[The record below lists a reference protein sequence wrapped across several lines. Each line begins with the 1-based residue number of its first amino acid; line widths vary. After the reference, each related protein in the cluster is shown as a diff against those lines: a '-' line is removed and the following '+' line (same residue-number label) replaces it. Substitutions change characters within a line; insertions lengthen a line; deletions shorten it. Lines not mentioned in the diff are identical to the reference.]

1 MVFVFPK
8 EGTPVVTKVV
18 KRAGPYLIGPTLGSS
33 PVKSIV
39 QCLARKDAT
48 DDFYSIKILTLRD
61 SSEESKDDL
70 QGKMLLHTE
79 YSLLS
84 LLHDQDG
91 VIHHHGFFKDCAL
104 EERQLADGSLV
115 YTGRVKHRLCLVLDC
130 LCAHD
135 FNSHNDNLLNLQ
147 HYVIQEKKLAER
159 EALLIFYNTVRV
171 VESLH
176 KRNIV
181 HRDLK
186 LGNLVLN
193 RHNRSVTI
201 TNFCLGKH
209 LSSEKD
215 LLKDQR
221 GSPAYI
227 SPDVLC
233 GKPYL
238 GKPSDMWALGV
249 VLFTMLFGQFPFYD
263 SVPSQLFN
271 KIRVAAYTIPLC
283 ERVSDNTVS
292 LIRQLLVLE
301 PHTRLTS
308 SQVLD
313 VLSVIIASTTVL
325 TDPSEPLQVVPDI
338 DEMKLKKSDQK
349 FNDEEEL
356 KKDTETNTDSFLH
369 QITLQE
375 QIDQVLQ
382 MKHTSPALLQPRR
395 IGQIPVHKID
405 QDAREV
411 TPAEL
416 ARFQHLLPRGLSSG
430 TQHVDT
436 PVNSTMQDTSS
447 NIRPPSLNQHG
458 SRDTPTTLPP
468 RHVPALLRPCV
479 LQQGENTS
487 QPVALMARNIL
498 GPSSSLQQ
506 QNNTSCGQIQHC
518 NTVNDDSPRCHKTT
532 EPKIFLPGN
541 VQMVSQPPSISI
553 LNVRKHLISHLQLM
567 RPSCTNRQVA
577 ICSNMNDRTVDSQH
591 KHITH
596 PKNIHTV
603 TDTNIIHGGLL
614 PLKHIAF
621 AAPTLTPTSVDLSAS
636 VVQSSQ
642 NGRDIQHEKNPSQDN
657 KIARTRDVSNSE
669 KCNEDAATNLGTKS
683 SIHESGLKKTHQLK
697 SLLSLCE
704 DTSPT
709 SRGQVA
715 RITYTGKR
723 SPAVPSWL
731 NQVPH
736 KLRGRLFRLKGTL
749 VHSDVSPQDN
759 NAQGPPTN
767 SCEQSKQ

>member
-1 MVFVFPK
+1 MDCF
-8 EGTPVVTKVV
+8 
-18 KRAGPYLIGPTLGSS
+18 
-33 PVKSIV
+33 
-39 QCLARKDAT
+39 
-48 DDFYSIKILTLRD
+48 IKQILTLRD

-104 EERQLADGSLV
+104 EERPLADGSLV

-135 FNSHNDNLLNLQ
+135 FSSHNDNLLNLQ

-193 RHNRSVTI
+193 RHTRSVTI

-238 GKPSDMWALGV
+238 GIYQQRTIILINTRILVVTKLRNTETVIDKPRSGRHKKASPRQDRMVIQKSKLNRNASLSDLVTDLNINQVLIPIKIKKLVGKCKGKPSDMWALGV

-283 ERVSDNTVS
+283 EHVSDNTVS

-301 PHTRLTS
+301 PQTRLTS

-313 VLSVIIASTTVL
+313 VLSVIIASTAVH

-338 DEMKLKKSDQK
+338 DEMKVKKSDQK

-382 MKHTSPALLQPRR
+382 MKPTSPALLRPRR

-411 TPAEL
+411 TSAEL

-430 TQHVDT
+430 TQQVDT
-436 PVNSTMQDTSS
+436 PVNSTMQDTNS
-447 NIRPPSLNQHG
+447 NIRLPSLTQHV

-468 RHVPALLRPCV
+468 QHVPAL
-479 LQQGENTS
+479 QQVENTS
-487 QPVALMARNIL
+487 QPVVLMARNIL

-506 QNNTSCGQIQHC
+506 NNTSCGQIQHC
-518 NTVNDDSPRCHKTT
+518 KTVNEDSPRCHRTT
-532 EPKIFLPGN
+532 EPKIFLPRN
-541 VQMVSQPPSISI
+541 VQMVVQPPPISI
-553 LNVRKHLISHLQLM
+553 LNILPL
-567 RPSCTNRQVA
+567 P
-577 ICSNMNDRTVDSQH
+577 
-591 KHITH
+591 
-596 PKNIHTV
+596 
-603 TDTNIIHGGLL
+603 HGG
-614 PLKHIAF
+614 
-621 AAPTLTPTSVDLSAS
+621 
-636 VVQSSQ
+636 
-642 NGRDIQHEKNPSQDN
+642 
-657 KIARTRDVSNSE
+657 
-669 KCNEDAATNLGTKS
+669 
-683 SIHESGLKKTHQLK
+683 
-697 SLLSLCE
+697 
-704 DTSPT
+704 
-709 SRGQVA
+709 
-715 RITYTGKR
+715 
-723 SPAVPSWL
+723 
-731 NQVPH
+731 
-736 KLRGRLFRLKGTL
+736 KLRDSHIQAREALLYRHG
-749 VHSDVSPQDN
+749 
-759 NAQGPPTN
+759 
-767 SCEQSKQ
+767 